1 MFEAV
6 YGIHWQGFIV
16 REVYGFNDS
25 SAPVRS
31 VAKKID
37 EVVYLTIAGK
47 FNGDVFP
54 CAVFAVNI
62 RCFSAYEL
70 IEEANS
76 GLRYVIAI
84 RYDMVYTLFDLVK
97 RLWNREICDIIPGK
111 RKATVYGP
119 DFRYRNA

>member
-16 REVYGFNDS
+16 CKIYGFNDS
-25 SAPVRS
+25 PAPVRS
-31 VAKKID
+31 VAKKTD

-47 FNGDVFP
+47 FDRYFFSLFVFT
-54 CAVFAVNI
+54 VNF

-76 GLRYVIAI
+76 GLRYVIAV